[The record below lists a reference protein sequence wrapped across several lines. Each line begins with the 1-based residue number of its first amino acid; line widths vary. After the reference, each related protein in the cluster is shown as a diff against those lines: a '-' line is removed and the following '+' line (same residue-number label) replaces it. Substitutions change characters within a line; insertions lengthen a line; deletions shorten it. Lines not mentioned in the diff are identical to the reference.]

1 MILKNPL
8 LLNPVMTFFYCAD
21 QRLSNF
27 VETISNCTT
36 NRERAIQ
43 ALNFLQG
50 FFSFHTKEDFIE
62 IEYLTEREKK
72 LSRKIR
78 KSVLLVLSQTNNV
91 FMQITNKVAIPFES
105 EILTEIKSIIENLFY
120 RQKISDIY
128 RTTDTIFFLESGENK
143 SIEIDAFIY
152 FLFFNKFN
160 KSKLIASIFRNQDAR
175 KQFIEDNLSGQIDN
189 MFSITFC
196 GAKFIIDKNGFN
208 VLKTQF

>member
-50 FFSFHTKEDFIE
+50 FFSFHSEEDFIE
-62 IEYLTEREKK
+62 IEYLTDKEKT

-91 FMQITNKVAIPFES
+91 FQQITNKNIIPFES
-105 EILTEIKSIIENLFY
+105 EIITEIKGMIGSLFERQGIINIY
-120 RQKISDIY
+120 RASDI
-128 RTTDTIFFLESGENK
+128 IFFKEEDESKRVEV
-143 SIEIDAFIY
+143 DAFIY
-152 FLFFNKFN
+152 LLFFNKFN
-160 KSKLIASIFRNQDAR
+160 QSKLISSIFRNQDAR
-175 KQFIEDNLSGQIDN
+175 KQFVEDNLSGQIDN
-189 MFSITFC
+189 VFRITFC

-208 VLKTQF
+208 VLKI

>member
-43 ALNFLQG
+43 ALNFFQG
-50 FFSFHTKEDFIE
+50 FFSFHNKEDFIE
-62 IEYLTEREKK
+62 IEYLTEKEKT

-91 FMQITNKVAIPFES
+91 FQQITNKNIIPFES
-105 EILTEIKSIIENLFY
+105 EIITEIKDIIGSLFE
-120 RQKISDIY
+120 RQGISDIY
-128 RTTDTIFFLESGENK
+128 RASDVIFFKEEGENK
-143 SIEIDAFIY
+143 RVEVDAFIY
-152 FLFFNKFN
+152 LLFFNKFN
-160 KSKLIASIFRNQDAR
+160 QSKLISSIFRNQDAR
-175 KQFIEDNLSGQIDN
+175 KQFVEDNLSAQIDN
-189 MFSITFC
+189 VFRMTFC

-208 VLKTQF
+208 VLKI